1 MPHISIRQALQ
12 FAFSYSYSNAAEIGA
27 RIALPAVLGWIAFY
41 LSLFLYMK
49 ELERYL
55 NNPNDRIA
63 SLVLGLATAGLLVTL
78 FLHAVIV
85 ASVTAL
91 ALGSE
96 TRGWKFFSVARR
108 EWRLYAADLRLLLVA
123 GIWIGVMQFL
133 QFAAGWAWLPSG
145 FSLVLDVIMSCGLA
159 FLAVRVW
166 SLVAPVSVG
175 STHGDI
181 LRRAWRISAGNF
193 WRLAAIVAALLL
205 VGLVVEAVC
214 EIAMRAAGL
223 IPPFP
228 SSASLADYTAVYRVA
243 LPGVMVV
250 VGIAY
255 LVSNILLTVARVSV
269 YRQLTEQT
277 AR

>member
-1 MPHISIRQALQ
+1 LPKISIRQALRFA
-12 FAFSYSYSNAAEIGA
+12 FAFSYRNAAEIGA
-27 RIALPAVLGWIAFY
+27 RIALPAVLGWIALY

-78 FLHAVIV
+78 FLHTVIV

-96 TRGWKFFSVARR
+96 TRGWKFFSAARR
-108 EWRLYAADLRLLLVA
+108 EWRLYAADLRMLLIV
-123 GIWIGVMQFL
+123 GIWIGVMRLL
-133 QFAAGWAWLPSG
+133 QFAAGWASLPAS
-145 FSLVLDVIMSCGLA
+145 FRLVLDVIMACGLG

-166 SLVAPVSVG
+166 SLVAPVSVE
-175 STHGDI
+175 STHGEI
-181 LRRAWRISAGNF
+181 LRRAWRYSAGNF

-205 VGLVVEAVC
+205 AGLAVEAVC

-228 SSASLADYTAVYRVA
+228 SSASLADYAVIYRGA
-243 LPGVMVV
+243 LPGVMAV

-255 LVSNILLTVARVSV
+255 LVSNILMTAARVSV
-269 YRQLTEQT
+269 YRQLTEQSSP
-277 AR
+277 

>member
-1 MPHISIRQALQ
+1 MPHISIRQALR
-12 FAFSYSYSNAAEIGA
+12 FAFSFSYRNAAEIGA
-27 RIALPAVLGWIAFY
+27 RIALPAILGWIAFY

-49 ELERYL
+49 ELERYV

-63 SLVLGLATAGLLVTL
+63 SLVLGLATAGLLITL
-78 FLHAVIV
+78 FLHTVIV

-96 TRGWKFFSVARR
+96 TRGWRYFHAARR

-123 GIWIGVMQFL
+123 GIWIVAMWLL
-133 QFAAGWAWLPSG
+133 QLTAGLVSLPAG
-145 FSLVLDVIMSCGLA
+145 FGLILDVIMAGGLG

-175 STHGDI
+175 STDGEI
-181 LRRAWRISAGNF
+181 LRRAWKYSAGNF
-193 WRLAAIVAALLL
+193 WRLAVIVAALLL
-205 VGLVVEAVC
+205 AGLIVEAVC

-228 SSASLADYTAVYRVA
+228 SSASLADYAAMYRGA
-243 LPGVMVV
+243 LPGVMIVI
-250 VGIAY
+250 GIAY
-255 LVSNILLTVARVSV
+255 LASNILMTAARVSV
-269 YRQLTEQT
+269 YRQLTEQSSS
-277 AR
+277 